1 MIENK
6 IIKKGFRFIP
16 TILLTFFLLTGAL
29 LGIDMYE
36 TIDSPIAIII
46 PFILPIIGLIIAVLL
61 IMRLAKIIS
70 Y

>member
-1 MIENK
+1 MIINK
-6 IIKKGFRFIP
+6 IIKKIFRFVP
-16 TILLTFFLLTGAL
+16 TILVAFFLLAGATS
-29 LGIDMYE
+29 GIYIYE

>member
-1 MIENK
+1 MIKNN
-6 IIKKGFRFIP
+6 IIKKGFRIIP
-16 TILLTFFLLTGAL
+16 TILVSFFLLTGAL
-29 LGIDMYE
+29 SGIYFYE
-36 TIDSPIAIII
+36 NIDSPIAIII

>member
-1 MIENK
+1 MIKNN
-6 IIKKGFRFIP
+6 IIKKGFRVIP
-16 TILLTFFLLTGAL
+16 TILVSFFLLTGAL
-29 LGIDMYE
+29 SGIYLYE
-36 TIDSPIAIII
+36 NIDSPIAIII

>member
-1 MIENK
+1 MIKNN
-6 IIKKGFRFIP
+6 IIKKGFRVIP
-16 TILLTFFLLTGAL
+16 TILVSFFLLTGAL
-29 LGIDMYE
+29 SGIYLYE
-36 TIDSPIAIII
+36 NIDSPIAIIN

>member
-6 IIKKGFRFIP
+6 IIKKGFRFVP

-46 PFILPIIGLIIAVLL
+46 PFILPMIGLIIAILL
-61 IMRLAKIIS
+61 IIRLAKIIN